1 MSSFFPVAMNF
12 FDSGLS
18 NVVRAWS
25 NFLKFLNFLCLE
37 SVFQILPVLVL
48 WWLDIFRSDCPSWPW
63 FDLYDSCISFNSVRF
78 TYIWQ
83 LFWPDRYTFLHLPVS
98 SAEPLFYSRAFY
110 ICQWSRPVMP
120 SVAISM
126 SQRTTV
132 KSKEVPQGPSGLLWF
147 LRWNQENKS
156 SCPASE
162 KLEWPGLS
170 GAVQGYLTA
179 HGGGEVK
186 RSAPLSTGTCCGG
199 RRWPNLAPDSP
210 VCVHDVFSLATITHL
225 KNFQVYLVL
234 HFGSFI
240 QYPSKAS
247 VLKKKHTSASK
258 CLSKALEESP
268 ICATALLGHRGKEEK
283 ATGEEGGFRPW
294 SLLRRSSYF

>member
-1 MSSFFPVAMNF
+1 
-12 FDSGLS
+12 
-18 NVVRAWS
+18 
-25 NFLKFLNFLCLE
+25 
-37 SVFQILPVLVL
+37 
-48 WWLDIFRSDCPSWPW
+48 
-63 FDLYDSCISFNSVRF
+63 
-78 TYIWQ
+78 
-83 LFWPDRYTFLHLPVS
+83 
-98 SAEPLFYSRAFY
+98 
-110 ICQWSRPVMP
+110 MP

-170 GAVQGYLTA
+170 GAVHGYLAA

-186 RSAPLSTGTCCGG
+186 KSAPLSTGTCCGG

-225 KNFQVYLVL
+225 KNFQIYLVL

-247 VLKKKHTSASK
+247 VLKKKNTQCFQVLVQSSGGVTHL
-258 CLSKALEESP
+258 CHRSP
-268 ICATALLGHRGKEEK
+268 GPSRERG
-283 ATGEEGGFRPW
+283 EGDRGGRGFS
-294 SLLRRSSYF
+294 SLILT

>member
-1 MSSFFPVAMNF
+1 
-12 FDSGLS
+12 
-18 NVVRAWS
+18 
-25 NFLKFLNFLCLE
+25 
-37 SVFQILPVLVL
+37 
-48 WWLDIFRSDCPSWPW
+48 
-63 FDLYDSCISFNSVRF
+63 
-78 TYIWQ
+78 
-83 LFWPDRYTFLHLPVS
+83 
-98 SAEPLFYSRAFY
+98 
-110 ICQWSRPVMP
+110 MP

-170 GAVQGYLTA
+170 GAVQGYLAA

-186 RSAPLSTGTCCGG
+186 KSAPLSTGTCCGG

-225 KNFQVYLVL
+225 KNFQIYLVL

-247 VLKKKHTSASK
+247 VLKKKHTMLPSACPKLWRSHPSVPP
-258 CLSKALEESP
+258 LSWAIEGKRRRRQGRKGVFVLDPYLGGAP
-268 ICATALLGHRGKEEK
+268 IFKLHNVK
-283 ATGEEGGFRPW
+283 F
-294 SLLRRSSYF
+294 